1 MSHPHT
7 ESFSELPQHHP
18 IDFLSFFL
26 LLVTSENKKKNEE
39 QQETNIEPAVLASR
53 TRSIEQLIW

>member
-18 IDFLSFFL
+18 IVFLSFL

-39 QQETNIEPAVLASR
+39 QQETHIEAAVLAPR
-53 TRSIEQLIW
+53 TRSIEQLI